1 MLTEIHE
8 SEEKRLKRLE
18 YGKRYYL
25 AHKERAQAAAA
36 KYYLAN
42 KEKMRAAMRS
52 WRAANP
58 EKVKALAL
66 AGLAR
71 RKLNG
76 RKNEDARYRKR
87 HAERVRASKE
97 RYHLAN
103 PEKVKAAK
111 QRWRLN
117 NPEKL
122 RAAQIKWDKNNPIKK
137 RIHRENRRA
146 RERNAVGKLS
156 ADIAEK
162 LFTLQKGK
170 CAICGVVLSVKYDL
184 DHIVPIVLG
193 GENSDRNMQVLC
205 VTCNRS
211 KGKKHPAIFM
221 QERGWLL

>member
-1 MLTEIHE
+1 MLAEILE
-8 SEEKRLKRLE
+8 YETKRLKRLE
-18 YGKRYYL
+18 YARKYYL
-25 AHKERAQAAAA
+25 AHKELAKAAGA

-58 EKVKALAL
+58 EKIKALAL
-66 AGLAR
+66 AGIVR

-76 RKNEDARYRKR
+76 RKNDDARYRQR
-87 HAERVRASKE
+87 HAERVRASQE
-97 RYHLAN
+97 RYRLAN
-103 PEKVKAAK
+103 LEKVKIAK
-111 QRWRLN
+111 QTWRLN

-122 RAAQIKWDKNNPIKK
+122 RAAQIRWDKNNPIKK

-156 ADIAEK
+156 ADISQRLLA
-162 LFTLQKGK
+162 LQKGK
-170 CAICGVVLSVKYDL
+170 CAICGVVLSARYDL

-211 KGKKHPAIFM
+211 KGKKHPATFM
-221 QERGWLL
+221 RERGWLL